1 MCYILVVRGQNE
13 CQKAKVTGW
22 HSGEGL
28 TKIKKD
34 KMRIKYRQK
43 WQKSITFA
51 PHYQINK
58 YRVYAKL

>member
-1 MCYILVVRGQNE
+1 MLCFSCSGQNG

-22 HSGEGL
+22 HPGEWL
-28 TKIKKD
+28 LRIKKD
-34 KMRIKYRQK
+34 KMRIKYRKK